1 MLATQE
7 PAIRNIPAK
16 KFVTPETTLKRV
28 RFRPTIRTIRP
39 SLIDPTIHG
48 DPWVTGCYLPNCLI
62 MYLNNQP
69 ISLLAGS
76 SLDQSTF
83 NSMLQSMRGRYP
95 RNWRRAVA

>member
-7 PAIRNIPAK
+7 PA
-16 KFVTPETTLKRV
+16 TQECTLKRV

-39 SLIDPTIHG
+39 SLIDPTVHG
-48 DPWVTGCYLPNCLI
+48 DPWVSGCYLPNCLI
-62 MYLNNQP
+62 MYVNNQP
-69 ISLLAGS
+69 VSLLAGS
-76 SLDQSTF
+76 PLDQSTF